1 MASAS
6 PALLQLA
13 TRLRRL
19 REEHWHD
26 YRLTQA
32 ALAAALG
39 DGEPLA
45 SATVSSWE
53 SPLAPKLPPAD
64 RLRGYARFFAT
75 HRSIEG
81 KTPHLV
87 PLDSLTAEEEAERKA
102 LEGELLSLRAKAAR
116 PTLRAEVPTRRSW
129 HFSDSGPVNIVCAQL
144 PRDEA
149 GALADPSDP
158 NFTALRSLADLD
170 SLIELHGHVRRENPD
185 MDVFFKAST
194 GIAPDDLSGHVVLL
208 GGIAWNELTD
218 VLTEMTV
225 LPVRQVRDVAV
236 EAGEIF
242 IADTNDTERKF
253 LPTYR
258 GPDQTNLKEDVGLLA
273 RTPNPLNSNR
283 TLTICN
289 GVHSRGVLGAV
300 RTLTDKRLR
309 DSNERYLAQ
318 HFEDVAAF
326 AILMRVNVIEGRA
339 MTPDFNTPGC
349 ILYSW
354 PEDSGS

>member
-1 MASAS
+1 MAPAS

-32 ALAAALG
+32 ALATALG

-53 SPLAPKLPPAD
+53 SPLSPKLPPTE

-75 HRSIEG
+75 RRSIQG
-81 KTPHLV
+81 KVPRLV
-87 PLDSLTAEEEAERKA
+87 PLDSLTAEEEAACKA
-102 LEGELLSLRAKAAR
+102 LEVELLSLREKAVR
-116 PTLRAEVPTRRSW
+116 PALRAEMPTRRAW
-129 HFSDSGPVNIVCAQL
+129 HFSDTGPVNIVCAQL
-144 PRDEA
+144 PREDL
-149 GALADPSDP
+149 GSLSDPSLP
-158 NFTALRSLADLD
+158 NFTELQSFADLD

-194 GIAPDDLSGHVVLL
+194 KVVPDDMSGHVVLL
-208 GGIAWNELTD
+208 GGIAWNEITD
-218 VLTEMTV
+218 ILSEMTV
-225 LPVRQVRDVAV
+225 LPVRQIRDPAV
-236 EAGEIF
+236 ESGEIF
-242 IADTNDTERKF
+242 VADIDGKEKKF
-253 LPTYR
+253 LPTWR
-258 GPDQTNLKEDVGLLA
+258 GENQTNLRGDIGLLA

-300 RTLTDKRLR
+300 RTLTDARLR
-309 DSNERYLAQ
+309 DSNESYIAQ
-318 HFEDVAAF
+318 HFEDAPAF
-326 AILMRVNVIEGRA
+326 VILMRVTVIEGQT

-349 ILYSW
+349 VLYRW
-354 PEDSGS
+354 PEGSDS